1 MKSALEVLRKYR
13 NKNSNLI
20 DDYYKKKKLGIK
32 IENYSS
38 LFYVMEDETSKA
50 YLNPHLHLVVIINN
64 DGYIDNLFD
73 KLIEFFKDYCTE
85 YLKEDV
91 SRAEWDYDD
100 YFRSVYNQI
109 KDLTVYWGI

>member
-50 YLNPHLHLVVIINN
+50 YLNPHPRSGRYRWAGSGHSTP
-64 DGYIDNLFD
+64 GPPA
-73 KLIEFFKDYCTE
+73 
-85 YLKEDV
+85 
-91 SRAEWDYDD
+91 AEGWPAP
-100 YFRSVYNQI
+100 SP
-109 KDLTVYWGI
+109 